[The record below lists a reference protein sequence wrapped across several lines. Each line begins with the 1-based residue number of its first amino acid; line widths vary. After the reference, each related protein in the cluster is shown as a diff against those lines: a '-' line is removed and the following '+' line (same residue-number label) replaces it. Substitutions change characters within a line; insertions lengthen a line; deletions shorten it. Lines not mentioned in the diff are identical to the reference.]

1 MPVKTALHQIKDD
14 TMTMLMQETE
24 HIDMVRI
31 HMLGMTASLQAKD
44 VIINMQRKTNLVFV
58 DRINTS

>member
-24 HIDMVRI
+24 HTNMVTI